1 MKLFKFLVGTFV
13 ELLLTL
19 IVAVF
24 TLLVAVALI
33 GLIYNLVS

>member
-13 ELLLTL
+13 ELVLTL
-19 IVAVF
+19 IVAGL
-24 TLLVAVALI
+24 TLLVAVGLI